1 MICFKEPSKCF
12 QFIPLPW
19 QASGSAIGRVEAIT
33 SDHRLKP
40 DPRRSPQILFLAPLH
55 YPMTTIQAGAPAP
68 TTASVYKQEFLAL
81 CHAHNILKFGTFKV
95 KSGRISPYFFNAG
108 SFSTASLL
116 SALGKAYA
124 QTIALASSTAA
135 PENAAGAGAGGGAGG
150 LMEFDVL
157 FGPAYKGIPLCA
169 IASVHLAAL
178 DPVKFGE
185 KEWCFN
191 RKEVKDHGEGGS
203 LVGATDLKGKRVLI
217 IDDVITDGAAKREA
231 VEIIKAYGGVLAGIV
246 VAVDRQEVTKTREE
260 GGEDDDGRRE
270 SALGVLRR
278 QYGVPMVAIVTLKD
292 ILEYSKRKLTGDEIA
307 ALEAYRSR
315 YGSNDMDD

>member
-1 MICFKEPSKCF
+1 M
-12 QFIPLPW
+12 
-19 QASGSAIGRVEAIT
+19 A
-33 SDHRLKP
+33 
-40 DPRRSPQILFLAPLH
+40 
-55 YPMTTIQAGAPAP
+55 TIQADALTP
-68 TTASVYKQEFLAL
+68 TTTSAYKQEFLAL
-81 CHAHNILKFGTFKV
+81 CHRHSILKFGTFKV

-124 QTIALASSTAA
+124 QTIALACQPPSCTAA
-135 PENAAGAGAGGGAGG
+135 PQTAVGGSSGPI
-150 LMEFDVL
+150 EFDVL

-231 VEIIKAYGGVLAGIV
+231 VEIIRAYGGVLAGII

-260 GGEDDDGRRE
+260 GGEDDGGRRE

-278 QYGVPMVAIVTLKD
+278 QYDVPMVAIVTLKD

-315 YGSNDMDD
+315 YGSNDMED

>member
-1 MICFKEPSKCF
+1 
-12 QFIPLPW
+12 
-19 QASGSAIGRVEAIT
+19 
-33 SDHRLKP
+33 
-40 DPRRSPQILFLAPLH
+40 
-55 YPMTTIQAGAPAP
+55 MTTIQADTLAP
-68 TTASVYKQEFLAL
+68 TTASTYKQEFLAL

-124 QTIALASSTAA
+124 QTIALACQPLSSTAA
-135 PENAAGAGAGGGAGG
+135 PKNPASRSSDPI
-150 LMEFDVL
+150 EFDVL

-169 IASVHLAAL
+169 ITSVYLAAL

-246 VAVDRQEVTKTREE
+246 VAVDRQEVTKTKEE
-260 GGEDDDGRRE
+260 GGEDDGGRRE

-278 QYGVPMVAIVTLKD
+278 QYDVPMVAIVTLKD
-292 ILEYSKRKLTGDEIA
+292 VLEYSKGKLTGDEIA

-315 YGSNDMDD
+315 YGSNDLDC

>member
-1 MICFKEPSKCF
+1 MVGPDRLEPDP
-12 QFIPLPW
+12 PLPPDIFLC
-19 QASGSAIGRVEAIT
+19 QRT
-33 SDHRLKP
+33 S
-40 DPRRSPQILFLAPLH
+40 QPLR
-55 YPMTTIQAGAPAP
+55 YPMTTIQADAPTP
-68 TTASVYKQEFLAL
+68 TTASAYKQEFLAL
-81 CHAHNILKFGTFKV
+81 CHANNILKFGTFKV

-124 QTIALASSTAA
+124 QTIALTCQPPSSAAA
-135 PENAAGAGAGGGAGG
+135 PHGAAGGSAR
-150 LMEFDVL
+150 LMEYDVL

-178 DPVKFGE
+178 DPARFGA

-203 LVGATDLKGKRVLI
+203 LVGATDLRGKRVLI

-231 VEIIKAYGGVLAGIV
+231 VEIIRAYGGVLAGIV

-260 GGEDDDGRRE
+260 GGEDDGGRRE

-278 QYGVPMVAIVTLKD
+278 QYDVPMVAIVTLKD
-292 ILEYSKRKLTGDEIA
+292 ILEYSKGKLTGDEIA

-315 YGSNDMDD
+315 YGSNDMDN

>member
-1 MICFKEPSKCF
+1 
-12 QFIPLPW
+12 
-19 QASGSAIGRVEAIT
+19 
-33 SDHRLKP
+33 
-40 DPRRSPQILFLAPLH
+40 
-55 YPMTTIQAGAPAP
+55 MTTIQADTPASA
-68 TTASVYKQEFLAL
+68 TASSYKQEFLTL
-81 CHAHNILKFGTFKV
+81 CHAHDILKFGTFKV

-124 QTIALASSTAA
+124 QTIATACQPQSSTAA
-135 PENAAGAGAGGGAGG
+135 TKSTAAGFSSPI
-150 LMEFDVL
+150 EFDVL

-178 DPVKFGE
+178 DPAKFGE

-191 RKEVKDHGEGGS
+191 RKEVKDHGELGT

-231 VEIIKAYGGVLAGIV
+231 VEIIRAYGGVLAGIV
-246 VAVDRQEVTKTREE
+246 VAVDRQEVTKTKEE
-260 GGEDDDGRRE
+260 GGEDDGGRRE
-270 SALGVLRR
+270 SALGVLRG

-292 ILEYSKRKLTGDEIA
+292 ILEYSRGKLTGDEVA
-307 ALEAYRSR
+307 AMEAYRSR
-315 YGSNDMDD
+315 YGSNDLDG